1 MEFLA
6 ILLFA
11 LAISSDGFMVGVAY
25 GINKIRIPFISLAVI
40 ALASTSAVTGSMIL
54 GKGIGSFISPAMAK
68 NIGALMIIIIALYFI
83 LQAIRQK
90 ICSLDHD
97 EEDPLISLN
106 INSLGIIIQILKKPA
121 TADFDS
127 SGEISLKEA
136 FFLGLA
142 LAMDALGA
150 GVGLALAG
158 MNILLT
164 AVSAGMLKFILI
176 SSGMAVGRKIRC
188 ENTQGLA
195 SLLTGLILLAI
206 GIIEIM

>member
-25 GINKIRIPFISLAVI
+25 GINKIRIPIISRVVI
-40 ALASTSAVTGSMIL
+40 ALASTLAVTGSMIL
-54 GKGIGSFISPAMAK
+54 GKGISCFISPVMAK
-68 NIGALMIIIIALYFI
+68 TIGALMIIIIALYFI

-176 SSGMAVGRKIRC
+176 SSGMVVGRKIRC

-195 SLLTGLILLAI
+195 PLLTGLILLAI